1 MILLSTAYLPPIE
14 YLAAIATQYSF
25 RPGSSDTEAARVSIE
40 ACEHYQKQSWR
51 NRCRILAGDGPQ
63 DLNIPIVHD
72 DFGKPISQMRI
83 DWTTDWLTRHKRAIV
98 SAYGTSPYFEYYR
111 DELFEIMDARPS
123 LLLDFNTSILRF
135 LLRKTGIRANIS
147 LTQEFLRPGS
157 PVLSSFPDSAF
168 PHSSFPESS
177 VPNSSC
183 GTIDLRDAIHPKHPN
198 SILSDLGLDK
208 PYWQVFSDRFG
219 FVSGLS
225 AIDLLFNEG
234 PDSILWLKRLSC
246 GGPR

>member
-25 RPGSSDTEAARVSIE
+25 RPGSSDTEAALVSIE

-157 PVLSSFPDSAF
+157 PVLSSFPDS
-168 PHSSFPESS
+168 S

-183 GTIDLRDAIHPKHPN
+183 GTIDLRNAIHPKRPN
-198 SILSDLGLDK
+198 AILSDLGLDK

-219 FVSGLS
+219 FVKGLS
-225 AIDLLFNEG
+225 SIDLLFNEG
-234 PDSILWLKRLSC
+234 PDSILWLKEC
-246 GGPR
+246 GSSR

>member
-25 RPGSSDTEAARVSIE
+25 RPGSSDTEAALVSIE

-51 NRCRILAGDGPQ
+51 TRCRILAGDGPQ
-63 DLNIPIVHD
+63 ELTFPVVHED
-72 DFGKPISQMRI
+72 YGKPISRMRI
-83 DWTTDWLTRHKRAIV
+83 DWGTDWLTRHKRAIV

-111 DELFEIMDARPS
+111 DELFGIMDRRLAF
-123 LLLDFNTSILRF
+123 LLEFNTSILDF
-135 LLRKTGIRANIS
+135 LLRKTGIGAEIKF
-147 LTQEFLRPGS
+147 TEEFCRPGTMRTS
-157 PVLSSFPDSAF
+157 LSSDPKS
-168 PHSSFPESS
+168 PS
-177 VPNSSC
+177 

>member
-25 RPGSSDTEAARVSIE
+25 RPGESETEAALVSIE

-63 DLNIPIVHD
+63 DLNIPVVHE

-83 DWTTDWLTRHKRAIV
+83 DWGTDWLTRHKRAIV

-111 DELFEIMDARPS
+111 DELFGLMDARPS
-123 LLLDFNTSILRF
+123 LLLDFNTSILGF
-135 LLRKTGIRANIS
+135 LLRKTGIRAEIEY
-147 LTQEFLRPGS
+147 TREFCRPGS
-157 PVLSSFPDSAF
+157 YGDASFSRQNPA
-168 PHSSFPESS
+168 
-177 VPNSSC
+177 V
-183 GTIDLRDAIHPKHPN
+183 DLRDAIHPKRTN
-198 SILSDLGLDK
+198 TILGDLGLEK

-219 FVSGLS
+219 FVKGLS
-225 AIDLLFNEG
+225 VIDLLFNEG
-234 PDSILWLKRLSC
+234 PDSILWLKKLSHVIA
-246 GGPR
+246 GTDRQSKIDARSGRA

>member
-25 RPGSSDTEAARVSIE
+25 RPGSSDTEAALVSIE

-63 DLNIPIVHD
+63 DLNIPVVHD

-183 GTIDLRDAIHPKHPN
+183 GTIDLRDAIHPKRPN
-198 SILSDLGLDK
+198 AILSDLGLDK

-219 FVSGLS
+219 FVKGLS
-225 AIDLLFNEG
+225 SIDLLFNEG
-234 PDSILWLKRLSC
+234 PDSILWLKEC
-246 GGPR
+246 GSSH

>member
-123 LLLDFNTSILRF
+123 LLLDFNTSILKF
-135 LLRKTGIRANIS
+135 LLRKTGIKAETEYTLDFCLPGIILHLTLGMPFTPNVLIPYFRIWGWTS
-147 LTQEFLRPGS
+147 LTGRYSLTAS
-157 PVLSSFPDSAF
+157 ALSKGCQS
-168 PHSSFPESS
+168 
-177 VPNSSC
+177 
-183 GTIDLRDAIHPKHPN
+183 
-198 SILSDLGLDK
+198 
-208 PYWQVFSDRFG
+208 
-219 FVSGLS
+219 
-225 AIDLLFNEG
+225 
-234 PDSILWLKRLSC
+234 
-246 GGPR
+246 

>member
-157 PVLSSFPDSAF
+157 PVLSSFPDS
-168 PHSSFPESS
+168 S

-183 GTIDLRDAIHPKHPN
+183 GTIDLRNAIHPKRPN
-198 SILSDLGLDK
+198 AILSDLGLDK

-219 FVSGLS
+219 FVKGLS
-225 AIDLLFNEG
+225 SIDLLFNEG
-234 PDSILWLKRLSC
+234 PDSILWLKEC
-246 GGPR
+246 GSSR

>member
-25 RPGSSDTEAARVSIE
+25 RPGESETEAALVSIE

-63 DLNIPIVHD
+63 DLNIPVVHE

-83 DWTTDWLTRHKRAIV
+83 DWGTDWLTRHKRAIL

-111 DELFEIMDARPS
+111 DELFGIMDRRPDV
-123 LLLDFNTSILRF
+123 LLDFNTSILKF
-135 LLRKTGIRANIS
+135 LLRKTGIEAEIKF
-147 LTQEFLRPGS
+147 TEEFCRPGTTALAPGQQTPS
-157 PVLSSFPDSAF
+157 
-168 PHSSFPESS
+168 
-177 VPNSSC
+177 
-183 GTIDLRDAIHPKHPN
+183 GTIDLRDAIHPKRRN
-198 SILSDLGLDK
+198 TVLADLGLDR

-219 FVSGLS
+219 FVPGLS
-225 AIDLLFNEG
+225 SIDLLCNEG
-234 PDSILWLKRLSC
+234 PDSILWLKKIPNR
-246 GGPR
+246 

>member
-123 LLLDFNTSILRF
+123 LLLDFNTSIRKF
-135 LLRKTGIRANIS
+135 LLRKTGIKAETEYT
-147 LTQEFLRPGS
+147 LDFCRPGS
-157 PVLSSFPDSAF
+157 FGE
-168 PHSSFPESS
+168 ESCS
-177 VPNSSC
+177 GHNPSL
-183 GTIDLRDAIHPKHPN
+183 DLRDAIHPKRPN
-198 SILSDLGLDK
+198 TILSDLGLDK

-219 FVSGLS
+219 FVKGLS
-225 AIDLLFNEG
+225 VIDLLFNEG
-234 PDSILWLKRLSC
+234 PDSILWLKNCGNSGLS
-246 GGPR
+246 R

>member
-25 RPGSSDTEAARVSIE
+25 RPGSSDTEAALVSIE

-147 LTQEFLRPGS
+147 MTQEFLRPGS
-157 PVLSSFPDSAF
+157 PDP
-168 PHSSFPESS
+168 
-177 VPNSSC
+177 SC
-183 GTIDLRDAIHPKHPN
+183 GTIDLRNAIHPKRPN
-198 SILSDLGLDK
+198 AILSDLGLDK

-219 FVSGLS
+219 FVKGLS
-225 AIDLLFNEG
+225 SIDLLFNEG
-234 PDSILWLKRLSC
+234 PDSILWLKEC
-246 GGPR
+246 GSSR

>member
-25 RPGSSDTEAARVSIE
+25 RPGSSDTEAALVSIE

-51 NRCRILAGDGPQ
+51 NRCRILAGDGSQ

-147 LTQEFLRPGS
+147 LTQEFLRPGA
-157 PVLSSFPDSAF
+157 PVLSSFPD
-168 PHSSFPESS
+168 SS

-183 GTIDLRDAIHPKHPN
+183 GTIDLRNAIHPKRPN
-198 SILSDLGLDK
+198 AILTDLGLDK

-219 FVSGLS
+219 FVKGLS
-225 AIDLLFNEG
+225 SIDLLFNEG
-234 PDSILWLKRLSC
+234 PDSILWLKEC
-246 GGPR
+246 GSSR

>member
-1 MILLSTAYLPPIE
+1 
-14 YLAAIATQYSF
+14 
-25 RPGSSDTEAARVSIE
+25 
-40 ACEHYQKQSWR
+40 
-51 NRCRILAGDGPQ
+51 
-63 DLNIPIVHD
+63 
-72 DFGKPISQMRI
+72 MRI

-98 SAYGTSPYFEYYR
+98 SAYVILPYFEYYR

-157 PVLSSFPDSAF
+157 PVLSSFPN
-168 PHSSFPESS
+168 SSFPNSAVSHSS

-183 GTIDLRDAIHPKHPN
+183 GTIDLRNAIHPKRPN
-198 SILSDLGLDK
+198 AILTDLGLDK

-219 FVSGLS
+219 FVKGLS
-225 AIDLLFNEG
+225 SIDLLFNEG
-234 PDSILWLKRLSC
+234 PDSILWLKEC
-246 GGPR
+246 GSSR

>member
-25 RPGSSDTEAARVSIE
+25 RPGSSDTEAALVSIE

-123 LLLDFNTSILRF
+123 LLLDFNTSILRY

-157 PVLSSFPDSAF
+157 PVLSSFP
-168 PHSSFPESS
+168 ESS

-183 GTIDLRDAIHPKHPN
+183 GTIDLRDAIHPKRPN
-198 SILSDLGLDK
+198 AILSDLGLDK

-219 FVSGLS
+219 FVKGLS
-225 AIDLLFNEG
+225 SIDLLFNEG
-234 PDSILWLKRLSC
+234 PDSILWLKEC
-246 GGPR
+246 GSSH

>member
-25 RPGSSDTEAARVSIE
+25 RPGSSDTEAALVSIE

-83 DWTTDWLTRHKRAIV
+83 DWNTDWLTRHKRAIV

-123 LLLDFNTSILRF
+123 LLLDFNTSILKF

-168 PHSSFPESS
+168 P
-177 VPNSSC
+177 NSSC
-183 GTIDLRDAIHPKHPN
+183 GTIDLRNAIHPKRPN
-198 SILSDLGLDK
+198 AILSDLGLDK

-219 FVSGLS
+219 FVKGLS
-225 AIDLLFNEG
+225 SIDLLFNEG
-234 PDSILWLKRLSC
+234 PDSILWLKEC
-246 GGPR
+246 GSSR